1 MWFVTPGE
9 RNSAVK
15 LRNENQMVHDEVLE
29 SISLTGKGN
38 GKNKKLGSITK
49 RSIGMIVFHG
59 KNVRVWVAVPVL
71 HKPCILESV
80 TLFL

>member
-1 MWFVTPGE
+1 MWFVTPSE

-38 GKNKKLGSITK
+38 GKNKKLG
-49 RSIGMIVFHG
+49 
-59 KNVRVWVAVPVL
+59 
-71 HKPCILESV
+71 
-80 TLFL
+80 